1 MVKEKRG
8 VMMKKVLLCAVLVL
22 MAATSWAWQGKV
34 VGVADGDTITVLRDG
49 HDQYKIRLYGIDA
62 PESSQPHGKASKS
75 NLSELVFGKI
85 VDVDPTDTDKYGRTV
100 ARISVD
106 GTNVNAEQLRDGYA
120 WLYRQYCDDPMCSE
134 WAGLEAQAKA
144 SRVGLW
150 SDKEPMAP
158 WEWRHGGKTSASKG
172 SGPITVAAGDGPY
185 HGNTKSG
192 VFHRPGCQQFNCKNC
207 VAVFAAREE
216 AVAGGYRPCGACK
229 P

>member
-1 MVKEKRG
+1 MRKH
-8 VMMKKVLLCAVLVL
+8 LLCAVFVL

-34 VGVADGDTITVLRDG
+34 VGVSDGDTITVLRDG
-49 HDQYKIRLYGIDA
+49 RDQYKIRLYGIDA
-62 PESSQPHGKASKS
+62 PESGQPHGKASKS
-75 NLSELVFGKI
+75 NLGALVFGKT

-106 GTNVNAEQLRDGYA
+106 GTDVNAEQLRDGYA
-120 WLYRQYCDDPMCSE
+120 WLYRQYCDGPMCSQ

-150 SDKEPMAP
+150 SDKEPVAP
-158 WEWRHGGKTSASKG
+158 WEWRHGGKASAPKS
-172 SGPITVAAGDGPY
+172 SGPILVAAGGGPY

-192 VFHRPGCQQFNCKNC
+192 VFHQPGCRNFNCKNC
-207 VAVFAAREE
+207 VAVFATREE
-216 AVAGGYRPCGACK
+216 AVAGGYRPCGTCR